1 MSPQQWKNVIPVAS
15 AHDEA
20 VFDNLRDNLR
30 LVPDLTGF
38 VLLADDG
45 LALCGYGEGWT
56 EDGVQTIAAACS
68 GLASLADGLSHP
80 VRGGSVLHLN
90 ITMERSH
97 LILTACGNGST
108 LAVYTSGPESLGL
121 AMRET
126 VRVARAFKPQLG
138 VGARAGARPA
148 E

>member
-1 MSPQQWKNVIPVAS
+1 MSLPNRWQNVIPADT
-15 AHDEA
+15 HDGA
-20 VFDNLRDNLR
+20 VFDNLRDNLS

-56 EDGVQTIAAACS
+56 TAGAQTIAAACS
-68 GLASLADGLSHP
+68 AVASLADGLSRPVDGGP
-80 VRGGSVLHLN
+80 VRHLN

-97 LILTACGNGST
+97 LILTGCGDGST
-108 LAVYTSGPESLGL
+108 LVVYTSSPESLGL
-121 AMRET
+121 AMREV

-138 VGARAGARPA
+138 VGGRVAGLPV
-148 E
+148 